1 VSGPVWRRVLL
12 AVAALVVAWLAV
24 PAAVP
29 IYDGPGFP
37 DQPYRYVQ
45 PPPGAKA
52 TPPPTSAHQT
62 LKVTGT
68 GLNQTGYANSGEIG
82 PQIVY
87 YVPPGAFK
95 APTGATTIDVSETPL
110 APSPPLPTDG
120 TVTGN
125 VYRVTATTAKGP
137 VTVVGHGVNQLP
149 TLNMRAPSAKQPG
162 PVFEYR
168 TNAADSWHR
177 ASTLRIGQDIYQT
190 SAPVLGDYALVQ
202 VAQAD
207 ATSSSGGG
215 VNVALLASGIGVI
228 VFVGI
233 VVAIR
238 LARSRRTA

>member
-1 VSGPVWRRVLL
+1 MTRPVLRRVLL

-62 LKVTGT
+62 LKVTGA
-68 GLNQTGYANSGEIG
+68 GLNETGYANSAEIG

-95 APTGATTIDVSETPL
+95 APAGAATIEVSETPL
-110 APSPPLPTDG
+110 APTAPLPTDG
-120 TVTGN
+120 TIAGN
-125 VYRVTATTAKGP
+125 VYRVSATTSKGP

-168 TNAADSWHR
+168 VGATGSWHR
-177 ASTLRIGQDIYQT
+177 AGTLRIGQDIYQT

-202 VAQAD
+202 LAHSPGA
-207 ATSSSGGG
+207 SSSGGG
-215 VNVALLASGIGVI
+215 VNVALLASGIALIVI
-228 VFVGI
+228 VAI